1 MKRTLQKKSQ
11 KTRART
17 HGFRA
22 RLKTKS
28 GREVLRRRRQ
38 KGRKRLAPVGGT
50 KK

>member
-22 RLKTKS
+22 RNSTKA
-28 GREVLRRRRQ
+28 GRKILSNRRQ
-38 KGRKRLAPVGGT
+38 KGRKRLAPTGGT